1 MALPKPAKLQVGV
14 FFYVFLVKSSPLIGF
29 YHFVFILPVAQMFA
43 QRYGLA
49 RLSIGGVLRMMLD
62 THEHTDLGVEIKNH
76 LNQGDVV
83 PDELAIQALEV
94 VLMCAVYNFQG

>member
-1 MALPKPAKLQVGV
+1 
-14 FFYVFLVKSSPLIGF
+14 
-29 YHFVFILPVAQMFA
+29 MFA

-94 VLMCAVYNFQG
+94 VLMCAVYNFQGWECFRLSIQYGILVKQSKPL